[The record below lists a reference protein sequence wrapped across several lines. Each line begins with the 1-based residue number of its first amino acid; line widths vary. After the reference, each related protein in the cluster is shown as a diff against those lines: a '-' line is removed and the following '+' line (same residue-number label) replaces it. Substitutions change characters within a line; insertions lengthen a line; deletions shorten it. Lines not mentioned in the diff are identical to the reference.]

1 LYHTGYSVS
10 FAYDSSPVNNKH
22 RTFNLTVDEIYK
34 VSAPDFWQGNRQL
47 DFSLGSTLY
56 PVGDADIDVT
66 AQGVRAAGKFDKNDI
81 LFLRGTARHLF

>member
-1 LYHTGYSVS
+1 MYHTGYSVG
-10 FAYDSSPVNNKH
+10 FAYDSSPVKNEH

-34 VSAPDFWQGNRQL
+34 VSASYFWQGNRQL

-66 AQGVRAAGKFDKNDI
+66 AQGVRAAGKFDKNYI